1 MKLNLLLGYSS
12 LWDVKPQFGET
23 TGKKRSPTVTD
34 RNCDNVSSTLIS
46 GFYAF
51 NKIRIIVILLH
62 VNWFFLLFFFP
73 HPSTYQLL
81 LKQQCACGALW
92 HYNTYPLVS
101 LWPSVY
107 VTWGVGAARRRKAV
121 TLHASPSR
129 GHLELEHRA
138 DTWSWRVAV
147 PFVWRTTRKLRW
159 ESSSRLCAFICSLP
173 HNLFKSA

>member
-12 LWDVKPQFGET
+12 LWDVKPQFG
-23 TGKKRSPTVTD
+23 GKKRSPTVTD

-62 VNWFFLLFFFP
+62 VNWFFLLFFS
-73 HPSTYQLL
+73 HPCTYQLL

>member
-46 GFYAF
+46 GFYAV

-62 VNWFFLLFFFP
+62 VNWFILLFFS

-107 VTWGVGAARRRKAV
+107 VTWGVGAARRRY
-121 TLHASPSR
+121 ASRLPLQGTPWAGAPCR
-129 GHLELEHRA
+129 YLELKGSR
-138 DTWSWRVAV
+138 
-147 PFVWRTTRKLRW
+147 PFCLKNNQETTMGVFL
-159 ESSSRLCAFICSLP
+159 SSLCFHMQFATQSF
-173 HNLFKSA
+173 

>member
-62 VNWFFLLFFFP
+62 VNWFFLLFFFLTP
-73 HPSTYQLL
+73 
-81 LKQQCACGALW
+81 ALTSF
-92 HYNTYPLVS
+92 YLSNSVPVVLFDITYPLVS